1 MRLQALVLLT
11 RLFPSVPNSIVTHSY
26 CGTHIEEPI
35 LAKLLKQARL
45 RFLQTVSADPWHGY
59 HPASQGDCIVLFW
72 RPSLRGWT
80 QKSNTRLHRLHF
92 VWERLFPRVGWS
104 RCLRSKNCSLFRL
117 ENRELCSF
125 ARAWFT
131 LKTATTGTKSDCNE
145 RRKWFVQFNLR
156 VWKAQL
162 LMKWFS
168 WNVST
173 PFFPI
178 NWWKLA

>member
-1 MRLQALVLLT
+1 MQLQALVLLT

-104 RCLRSKNCSLFRL
+104 RCLRSKNYSLFRHPIL
-117 ENRELCSF
+117 ESCAVLQG
-125 ARAWFT
+125 
-131 LKTATTGTKSDCNE
+131 LD
-145 RRKWFVQFNLR
+145 LH
-156 VWKAQL
+156 
-162 LMKWFS
+162 
-168 WNVST
+168 
-173 PFFPI
+173 
-178 NWWKLA
+178 